1 MDRRK
6 SQPASPIPP
15 TNVGLRDVAK
25 AAGVSTATVSRA
37 MNMPEVVSVELRER
51 IATAIRDLGWVP
63 HGAARALATRRSGA
77 IGAVFPTLSHG
88 DFARAA
94 EGLQGELTAHGY
106 TLLLGC
112 SQYDLAQEYQLV
124 RQFVEGGVD
133 AIALVGTTHQTELT
147 ELLTRRR
154 VPYVNTFNYDPLQ
167 QVDCIGPDNRKA
179 MRALANHLIAQG
191 HRRFG
196 VIAQSVQNNDRAAAR
211 LQGIR
216 DALAEAGLSIRPN
229 HFTEGRWSIAEGRAL
244 FSTIIARNPWPTAI
258 ICGNAFLAVGAVL
271 EALSR
276 NIKLPGDLSIVGY
289 DDVEIMRELPVPI
302 TTLRVRSDDVG
313 RRAANYLIAALNGRR
328 TDIALECDV
337 EIVERLSSGPPRRRL
352 AAGQH
357 KAFVSG
363 DEGPKRREL

>member
-1 MDRRK
+1 MDKVDRPKFR
-6 SQPASPIPP
+6 PAARPPP

-37 MNMPEVVSVELRER
+37 MNMPEVVSVALRER
-51 IATAIRDLGWVP
+51 IVAVIRELGWVP

-94 EGLQGELTAHGY
+94 EALQGELTAHGY
-106 TLLLGC
+106 TLLLAC

-133 AIALVGTTHQTELT
+133 AIALVGTTHQPELT
-147 ELLTRRR
+147 ELLARRG

-179 MRALANHLIAQG
+179 MRGLANHLIAQG

-196 VIAQSVQNNDRAAAR
+196 VIAQSMRNNDRAAAR

-244 FSTIIARNPWPTAI
+244 FSAIIARKPWPTAI
-258 ICGNAFLAVGAVL
+258 ICGNAYLAVGAVL

-276 NIKLPGDLSIVGY
+276 DIKLPGDLSIVGY
-289 DDVEIMRELPVPI
+289 DDVEIMQQLPVPI

-313 RRAANYLIAALNGRR
+313 RRVARYLIAAIDGQRP
-328 TDIALECDV
+328 DMALECDV
-337 EIVERLSSGPPRRRL
+337 EIVERLSSGPARRRM
-352 AAGQH
+352 AA
-357 KAFVSG
+357 ARFNAIAASTAVAS
-363 DEGPKRREL
+363 